1 MLVRMTSPDTLEKEF
16 TLATATARLDELR
29 TREALG
35 DSPLGREE
43 ALELLALTEVVA
55 RKAAYGRQLS
65 IRTARATGASWS
77 QIGAAL
83 GISKQSAWEAH
94 TRWINEQAANAGR
107 EGEIGWDAAEAA
119 DARRMAGRAPE

>member
-77 QIGAAL
+77 QIGV
-83 GISKQSAWEAH
+83 
-94 TRWINEQAANAGR
+94 R
-107 EGEIGWDAAEAA
+107 EGLRARSQRSLAKITGEIAAT
-119 DARRMAGRAPE
+119 